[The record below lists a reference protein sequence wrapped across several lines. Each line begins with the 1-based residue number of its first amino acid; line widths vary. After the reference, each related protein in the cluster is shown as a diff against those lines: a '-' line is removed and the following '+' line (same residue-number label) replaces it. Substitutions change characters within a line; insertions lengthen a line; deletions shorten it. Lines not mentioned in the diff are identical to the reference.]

1 MSESAAVNPLDLPDD
16 EVNDAI
22 AAEMARLESE
32 EEIATSPPEDEVED
46 EVEENTL
53 EETEETE
60 EEENEDNDEEHA
72 SDDDS
77 TDEAA
82 EGAGTVPEAASEE
95 VVTDDTN
102 DTENPSDDGSR
113 DSTEADIDSKGEID
127 YKVQYEELLSPFK
140 ANGKD
145 IKVDTV
151 EDARSLM
158 QMGANYNKKMA
169 ALKPN
174 LKMVKMLDNHGL
186 LDEEKLSYLI
196 DLSKKDPEAVKKL
209 VKDSGLDPLDIDTEN
224 IAYKPNAYNVSD
236 NEVALDGILDDIR
249 DTSSFNTTIDIIGN
263 KWDEA
268 SKDMIAKDPNIIKVI
283 NEHVGSG
290 IFKKVSEVVERERI
304 LGRLNGLS
312 DIEAYKQVGDAINS
326 NGGFGDPVQATPT
339 QPVST
344 SKSNSVNKTNNPV
357 DPKLANKRKAAGS
370 TKSKTS
376 KTAPQFDVLSMSD
389 EEFEKMSASKFV

>member
-1 MSESAAVNPLDLPDD
+1 MSATEEVNFLDLPDD

-22 AAEMARLESE
+22 AAELARLDAE
-32 EEIATSPPEDEVED
+32 EAEAVTEAP
-46 EVEENTL
+46 
-53 EETEETE
+53 TEEVV
-60 EEENEDNDEEHA
+60 DDVID
-72 SDDDS
+72 SDDDELEEEGDDA
-77 TDEAA
+77 DETADEPGDTSEDDDKA
-82 EGAGTVPEAASEE
+82 PEEGS
-95 VVTDDTN
+95 N
-102 DTENPSDDGSR
+102 QFSDDDMANSA
-113 DSTEADIDSKGEID
+113 DSSEDDSEPTKETDVDSKEEID

-174 LKMVKMLDNHGL
+174 LKVVKMLDNHGL
-186 LDEEKLSYLI
+186 LDEGKLSYLI
-196 DLSKKDPEAVKKL
+196 DLSKKDPEAIKKL
-209 VKDSGLDPLDIDTEN
+209 VKDSGLDPLDIDTDN

-236 NEVALDGILDDIR
+236 SEVALDGILDDIR
-249 DTSSFNTTIDIIGN
+249 DTSTFNTTIDIIGN
-263 KWDEA
+263 KWDET
-268 SKDMIAKDPNIIKVI
+268 SKDIIAKDPNIIKVI

-312 DIEAYKQVGDAINS
+312 DIEAYKQVGDAINA

-344 SKSNSVNKTNNPV
+344 SKSNSVNKANNPV
-357 DPKLANKRKAAGS
+357 DPKLKDKRKAAGS
-370 TKSKTS
+370 TKSKPS
-376 KTAPQFDVLSMSD
+376 KSKAQFDVLNMSD

>member
-1 MSESAAVNPLDLPDD
+1 MSATEEVNFLDLPDD

-22 AAEMARLESE
+22 AAELARLDAE
-32 EEIATSPPEDEVED
+32 EAEAVTEAP
-46 EVEENTL
+46 
-53 EETEETE
+53 TEEVV
-60 EEENEDNDEEHA
+60 DDVID
-72 SDDDS
+72 SDDDELEEEGDDA
-77 TDEAA
+77 DETADEPGDTSEDDDKA
-82 EGAGTVPEAASEE
+82 PEEGSNQFSD
-95 VVTDDTN
+95 DDTAN
-102 DTENPSDDGSR
+102 SADSSEDDSEPTKET
-113 DSTEADIDSKGEID
+113 DVDSKEEID

-174 LKMVKMLDNHGL
+174 LKVVKMLDNHGL
-186 LDEEKLSYLI
+186 LDEGKLSYLI
-196 DLSKKDPEAVKKL
+196 DLSKKDPEAIKKL
-209 VKDSGLDPLDIDTEN
+209 VKDSGLDPLDIDTDN

-236 NEVALDGILDDIR
+236 SEVALDGILDDIR
-249 DTSSFNTTIDIIGN
+249 DTSTFNTTIDIIGN
-263 KWDEA
+263 KWDET
-268 SKDMIAKDPNIIKVI
+268 SKDIIAKDPNIIKVI

-312 DIEAYKQVGDAINS
+312 DIEAYKQVGDAINA

-339 QPVST
+339 QPTST
-344 SKSNSVNKTNNPV
+344 SKSNSVNKANNPV
-357 DPKLANKRKAAGS
+357 DPKLKDKRKAAGS
-370 TKSKTS
+370 TKSKPS
-376 KTAPQFDVLSMSD
+376 KAKPQFDVLNMSD

>member
-1 MSESAAVNPLDLPDD
+1 MSATEEVNFLDLPDD

-22 AAEMARLESE
+22 AAELARLDAE
-32 EEIATSPPEDEVED
+32 EAEAVTEAP
-46 EVEENTL
+46 
-53 EETEETE
+53 TEEVV
-60 EEENEDNDEEHA
+60 DDVID
-72 SDDDS
+72 SDDDELEEEGDDA
-77 TDEAA
+77 DETADEPGDTSEDDDKA
-82 EGAGTVPEAASEE
+82 PEEGS
-95 VVTDDTN
+95 N
-102 DTENPSDDGSR
+102 QFSDDDMANSA
-113 DSTEADIDSKGEID
+113 DSSEDDSEPTKETDVDSKEEID

-174 LKMVKMLDNHGL
+174 LKVVKMLDNHGL
-186 LDEEKLSYLI
+186 LDEGKLSYLI
-196 DLSKKDPEAVKKL
+196 DLSKKDPEAIKKL
-209 VKDSGLDPLDIDTEN
+209 VKDSGLDPLDIDTDN

-236 NEVALDGILDDIR
+236 SEVALDGILDDIR
-249 DTSSFNTTIDIIGN
+249 DTSTFNTTIDIIGN
-263 KWDEA
+263 KWDET
-268 SKDMIAKDPNIIKVI
+268 SKDIIAKDPNIIKVI

-312 DIEAYKQVGDAINS
+312 DIEAYKQVGDAINA

-339 QPVST
+339 QPTST
-344 SKSNSVNKTNNPV
+344 SKSNSVNKANNPV
-357 DPKLANKRKAAGS
+357 DPKLKDKRKAAGS
-370 TKSKTS
+370 TKSKPS
-376 KTAPQFDVLSMSD
+376 KAKPQFDVLNMSD

>member
-283 NEHVGSG
+283 NDHVGSG

-326 NGGFGDPVQATPT
+326 SGGFGDPVQVTKT
-339 QPVST
+339 QPTSI
-344 SKSNSVNKTNNPV
+344 SKSNSVNKANNPV
-357 DPKLANKRKAAGS
+357 DPKLKVKRKAAGS
-370 TKSKTS
+370 TKSKPS
-376 KTAPQFDVLSMSD
+376 KAKPQFDVLSMSD
-389 EEFEKMSASKFV
+389 EEFEKMSSSKFV

>member
-1 MSESAAVNPLDLPDD
+1 MSATEEVNFLDLPDD

-22 AAEMARLESE
+22 AAELARLDAE
-32 EEIATSPPEDEVED
+32 EAEAVTEAP
-46 EVEENTL
+46 
-53 EETEETE
+53 TEEVV
-60 EEENEDNDEEHA
+60 DDVID
-72 SDDDS
+72 SDDDEPEEEGDDA
-77 TDEAA
+77 DETADEPGDTSEDDDKA
-82 EGAGTVPEAASEE
+82 PEEGSNQFSD
-95 VVTDDTN
+95 DDTAN
-102 DTENPSDDGSR
+102 SEDSSEDDSEPTKET
-113 DSTEADIDSKGEID
+113 DVDSKEEID

-174 LKMVKMLDNHGL
+174 LKVVKMLDNHGL
-186 LDEEKLSYLI
+186 LDEGKLSYLI
-196 DLSKKDPEAVKKL
+196 DLSKKDPEAIKKL
-209 VKDSGLDPLDIDTEN
+209 VKDSGLDPLDIDTDN

-236 NEVALDGILDDIR
+236 SEVALDGILDDIR
-249 DTSSFNTTIDIIGN
+249 DTSTFNTTIDIIGN
-263 KWDEA
+263 KWDET
-268 SKDMIAKDPNIIKVI
+268 SKDIIAKDPNIIKVI

-312 DIEAYKQVGDAINS
+312 DIEAYKQVGDAINA

-339 QPVST
+339 QPTST
-344 SKSNSVNKTNNPV
+344 SKSNSVNKANNPV
-357 DPKLANKRKAAGS
+357 DPKLKDKRKAAGS
-370 TKSKTS
+370 TKSKPS
-376 KTAPQFDVLSMSD
+376 KAKPQFDVLNMSD

>member
-1 MSESAAVNPLDLPDD
+1 MTDSTAVDILDLPDD
-16 EVNDAI
+16 EVNAAI
-22 AAEMARLESE
+22 AAEMARLDLEESA
-32 EEIATSPPEDEVED
+32 ATPLE
-46 EVEENTL
+46 EVEEVEAEVDEPAEAEA
-53 EETEETE
+53 EEDNEDDDNQPEDVTKEDESEAEGADTAPEADSSEDSSDDTEETE
-60 EEENEDNDEEHA
+60 
-72 SDDDS
+72 S
-77 TDEAA
+77 
-82 EGAGTVPEAASEE
+82 
-95 VVTDDTN
+95 
-102 DTENPSDDGSR
+102 PSDDGSK
-113 DSTEADIDSKGEID
+113 DTTEADVDSKEEID

-196 DLSKKDPEAVKKL
+196 DLSKKDPEAIKKL
-209 VKDSGLDPLDIDTEN
+209 VKDSGLDPLDIDTDN
-224 IAYKPNAYNVSD
+224 IVYKPNTYNVSD
-236 NEVALDGILDDIR
+236 SEVALDGILDDIR

-263 KWDEA
+263 KWDET
-268 SKDMIAKDPNIIKVI
+268 SKDIIAKDPSIIKVI

-290 IFKKVSEVVERERI
+290 IYKKVSEVVERERI
-304 LGRLNGLS
+304 LGRLSGLS
-312 DIEAYKQVGDAINS
+312 DIEAYKQVGDAINA

-339 QPVST
+339 QPQST

-370 TKSKTS
+370 TKSKPS
-376 KTAPQFDVLSMSD
+376 KATPEYDVLNMSD
-389 EEFEKMSASKFV
+389 EEFEKLSSSKFV

>member
-1 MSESAAVNPLDLPDD
+1 MTDSTAVDILDLPDD
-16 EVNDAI
+16 EVNAAI
-22 AAEMARLESE
+22 AAEMARLDLEESA
-32 EEIATSPPEDEVED
+32 ATPLE
-46 EVEENTL
+46 EVEEVEAEVDEPAEAEA
-53 EETEETE
+53 EEDNEDDDNQPEDVTKEDESEAEGADTAPEADSSEDSSDDTEETE
-60 EEENEDNDEEHA
+60 
-72 SDDDS
+72 S
-77 TDEAA
+77 
-82 EGAGTVPEAASEE
+82 
-95 VVTDDTN
+95 
-102 DTENPSDDGSR
+102 PSDDGSK
-113 DSTEADIDSKGEID
+113 DTTEADVDSKEEID

-196 DLSKKDPEAVKKL
+196 DLSKKDPEAIKKL
-209 VKDSGLDPLDIDTEN
+209 VKDSGLDPLDIDTDN
-224 IAYKPNAYNVSD
+224 IVYKPNTYNVSD

-249 DTSSFNTTIDIIGN
+249 DTSTFNTTIDIIGN
-263 KWDEA
+263 KWDET
-268 SKDMIAKDPNIIKVI
+268 SKDIIAKDPNIIKVI

-304 LGRLNGLS
+304 LGRLSGLS
-312 DIEAYKQVGDAINS
+312 DIEAYKQVGDAINA

-339 QPVST
+339 QPQST

-370 TKSKTS
+370 TKSKPS
-376 KTAPQFDVLSMSD
+376 KATPEYDVLNMSD
-389 EEFEKMSASKFV
+389 EEFEKLSSSKFV

>member
-1 MSESAAVNPLDLPDD
+1 MSATEEVNFLDLPDD

-22 AAEMARLESE
+22 AAELARLDAE
-32 EEIATSPPEDEVED
+32 EAEAVTEAP
-46 EVEENTL
+46 
-53 EETEETE
+53 TEEVV
-60 EEENEDNDEEHA
+60 DDVID
-72 SDDDS
+72 SDDDELEEEGDDA
-77 TDEAA
+77 DETADEPGDTSEDDDKA
-82 EGAGTVPEAASEE
+82 PEEGSNQFSD
-95 VVTDDTN
+95 DDTAN
-102 DTENPSDDGSR
+102 SADSSEDDSEPTKET
-113 DSTEADIDSKGEID
+113 DVDSKEEID

-174 LKMVKMLDNHGL
+174 LKVVKMLDNHGL
-186 LDEEKLSYLI
+186 LDEGKLSYLI
-196 DLSKKDPEAVKKL
+196 DLSKKDPEAIKKL
-209 VKDSGLDPLDIDTEN
+209 VKDSGLDPLDIDTDN

-236 NEVALDGILDDIR
+236 SEVALDGILDDIR
-249 DTSSFNTTIDIIGN
+249 DTSTFNTTIDIIGN
-263 KWDEA
+263 KWDET
-268 SKDMIAKDPNIIKVI
+268 SKDIIAKDPNIIKVI

-312 DIEAYKQVGDAINS
+312 DIEAYKQVGDVINA

-339 QPVST
+339 QPTST
-344 SKSNSVNKTNNPV
+344 SKSNSVNKANNPV
-357 DPKLANKRKAAGS
+357 DPKLKDKRKAAGS
-370 TKSKTS
+370 TKSKPS
-376 KTAPQFDVLSMSD
+376 KAKPQFDVLNMSD

>member
-1 MSESAAVNPLDLPDD
+1 MSDSEEVNILDLPDD
-16 EVNDAI
+16 EINDAI
-22 AAEMARLESE
+22 AAELARLDTEEVIETPAEEADSEVTDSVDGDEEDDDDDTDSSDEPE
-32 EEIATSPPEDEVED
+32 EE
-46 EVEENTL
+46 
-53 EETEETE
+53 
-60 EEENEDNDEEHA
+60 
-72 SDDDS
+72 
-77 TDEAA
+77 A
-82 EGAGTVPEAASEE
+82 EGADTAPEA
-95 VVTDDTN
+95 D
-102 DTENPSDDGSR
+102 SDDEPNDDPDGAESPAEE
-113 DSTEADIDSKGEID
+113 DSGDPEAPEVDSKGEID
-127 YKVQYEELLSPFK
+127 YKVQYEALLSPFK

-174 LKMVKMLDNHGL
+174 LKVVKMLDNHGL
-186 LDEEKLSYLI
+186 LDEGKLSYLI
-196 DLSKKDPEAVKKL
+196 DLSKKDPEAIKKL
-209 VKDSGLDPLDIDTEN
+209 VKDSGLDPLDIDTDN
-224 IAYKPNAYNVSD
+224 IAYKPNTYNVSD

-249 DTSSFNTTIDIIGN
+249 DTSTFNTTIDIIGN
-263 KWDEA
+263 KWDET
-268 SKDMIAKDPNIIKVI
+268 SKDIIAKDPNIIKVI

-312 DIEAYKQVGDAINS
+312 DIEAYKQVGDAINA

-344 SKSNSVNKTNNPV
+344 SKSNSVNKANNPV
-357 DPKLANKRKAAGS
+357 DPKLKDKRKAAGS
-370 TKSKTS
+370 TKSKPS
-376 KTAPQFDVLSMSD
+376 KSKAQFDVLNMSD

>member
-1 MSESAAVNPLDLPDD
+1 MSATEEVNFLDLPDD

-22 AAEMARLESE
+22 AAELARLDAE
-32 EEIATSPPEDEVED
+32 EAEAVTEAP
-46 EVEENTL
+46 
-53 EETEETE
+53 TEEVV
-60 EEENEDNDEEHA
+60 DDVID
-72 SDDDS
+72 SDDDEPEEEGDDA
-77 TDEAA
+77 DETADEPGDTSEDDDKA
-82 EGAGTVPEAASEE
+82 PEEGSNQFSD
-95 VVTDDTN
+95 DDTAN
-102 DTENPSDDGSR
+102 SADSSEDDSEPTKET
-113 DSTEADIDSKGEID
+113 DVDSKEEID

-174 LKMVKMLDNHGL
+174 LKVVKMLDNHGL
-186 LDEEKLSYLI
+186 LDEGKLSYLI
-196 DLSKKDPEAVKKL
+196 DLSKKDPEAIKKL
-209 VKDSGLDPLDIDTEN
+209 VKDSGLDPLDIDTDN

-236 NEVALDGILDDIR
+236 SEVALDGILDDIR
-249 DTSSFNTTIDIIGN
+249 DTSTFNTTIDIIGN
-263 KWDEA
+263 KWDET
-268 SKDMIAKDPNIIKVI
+268 SKDIIAKDPNIIKVI

-312 DIEAYKQVGDAINS
+312 DIEAYKQVGDAINA

-339 QPVST
+339 QPTST
-344 SKSNSVNKTNNPV
+344 SKSNSVNKANNPV
-357 DPKLANKRKAAGS
+357 DPKLKDKRKAAGS
-370 TKSKTS
+370 TKSKPS
-376 KTAPQFDVLSMSD
+376 KAKPQFDVLNMSD

>member
-1 MSESAAVNPLDLPDD
+1 MSATEEVNFLDLPDD

-22 AAEMARLESE
+22 AAELARLDAE
-32 EEIATSPPEDEVED
+32 EAEAVTEAP
-46 EVEENTL
+46 
-53 EETEETE
+53 TEEVV
-60 EEENEDNDEEHA
+60 DDVID
-72 SDDDS
+72 SDDDELEEEGDDA
-77 TDEAA
+77 DETADEPGDTSEDDDKA
-82 EGAGTVPEAASEE
+82 PEEGSNQFSD
-95 VVTDDTN
+95 DDTAN
-102 DTENPSDDGSR
+102 SEDSSEDDSEPTKET
-113 DSTEADIDSKGEID
+113 DVDSKEEID

-174 LKMVKMLDNHGL
+174 LKVVKMLDNHGL
-186 LDEEKLSYLI
+186 LDEGKLSYLI
-196 DLSKKDPEAVKKL
+196 DLSKKDPEAIKKL
-209 VKDSGLDPLDIDTEN
+209 VKDSGLDPLDIDTDN

-236 NEVALDGILDDIR
+236 SEVALDGILDDIR
-249 DTSSFNTTIDIIGN
+249 DTSTFNTTIDIIGN
-263 KWDEA
+263 KWDET
-268 SKDMIAKDPNIIKVI
+268 SKDIIAKDPNIIKVI

-312 DIEAYKQVGDAINS
+312 DIEAYKQVGDAINA

-339 QPVST
+339 QPTST
-344 SKSNSVNKTNNPV
+344 SKSNSVNKANNPV
-357 DPKLANKRKAAGS
+357 DPKLKDKRKAAGS
-370 TKSKTS
+370 TKSKPS
-376 KTAPQFDVLSMSD
+376 KAKPQFDVLNMSD

>member
-1 MSESAAVNPLDLPDD
+1 MSATEEVNFLDLPDD

-22 AAEMARLESE
+22 AAELARLDAE
-32 EEIATSPPEDEVED
+32 EAEAVTEAP
-46 EVEENTL
+46 
-53 EETEETE
+53 TEEVV
-60 EEENEDNDEEHA
+60 DDVID
-72 SDDDS
+72 SDDDELEEEGDDA
-77 TDEAA
+77 DETADEPGDTSEDDDKA
-82 EGAGTVPEAASEE
+82 PEEGS
-95 VVTDDTN
+95 N
-102 DTENPSDDGSR
+102 QFSDDDMANSA
-113 DSTEADIDSKGEID
+113 DSSEDDSEPTKETDVDSKEEID

-174 LKMVKMLDNHGL
+174 LKVVKMLDNHGL
-186 LDEEKLSYLI
+186 LDEGKLSYLI
-196 DLSKKDPEAVKKL
+196 DLSKKDPEAIKKL
-209 VKDSGLDPLDIDTEN
+209 VKDSGLDPLDIDTDN
-224 IAYKPNAYNVSD
+224 IAYKPNTYNVSD

-249 DTSSFNTTIDIIGN
+249 DTSTFNTTIDIIGN
-263 KWDEA
+263 KWDET
-268 SKDMIAKDPNIIKVI
+268 SKDIIAKDPNIIKVI

-312 DIEAYKQVGDAINS
+312 DIEAYKQVGDAINA

-339 QPVST
+339 QPTST
-344 SKSNSVNKTNNPV
+344 SKSNSVNKANNPV
-357 DPKLANKRKAAGS
+357 DPKLKDKRKAAGS
-370 TKSKTS
+370 TKSKPS
-376 KTAPQFDVLSMSD
+376 KAKPQFDVLNMSD

>member
-1 MSESAAVNPLDLPDD
+1 MSELDEVNILDLPDD
-16 EVNDAI
+16 EVNNAI
-22 AAEMARLESE
+22 AVELARLDSE
-32 EEIATSPPEDEVED
+32 ETDTSFEETAEDDSDEVADDDNNDSEEDESS
-46 EVEENTL
+46 
-53 EETEETE
+53 
-60 EEENEDNDEEHA
+60 DEE
-72 SDDDS
+72 SDDEAEGVN
-77 TDEAA
+77 EAA
-82 EGAGTVPEAASEE
+82 E
-95 VVTDDTN
+95 DDSST
-102 DTENPSDDGSR
+102 TPDDDA
-113 DSTEADIDSKGEID
+113 DSTEDTTEAKSEDDSEAEVDSKEEID

-174 LKMVKMLDNHGL
+174 LKVVKMLDNHGL
-186 LDEEKLSYLI
+186 LDESKLSFLI
-196 DLSKKDPEAVKKL
+196 DLSKKDPEAIKKL
-209 VKDSGLDPLDIDTEN
+209 IKDSGIDPLDIDTNNVE
-224 IAYKPNAYNVSD
+224 YKPNTYNVSD

-249 DTSSFNTTIDIIGN
+249 DTSSFNATIDIIGN

-326 NGGFGDPVQATPT
+326 NGGFGDPVQATKT
-339 QPVST
+339 QPIST
-344 SKSNSVNKTNNPV
+344 SNSNSVNKANIPV
-357 DPKLANKRKAAGS
+357 DPKLKDKRKAAGS
-370 TKSKTS
+370 TKSKPS
-376 KTAPQFDVLSMSD
+376 KAKPQFDVLNMSD

>member
-1 MSESAAVNPLDLPDD
+1 MSDSEEVNILDLPDD
-16 EVNDAI
+16 EINDAI
-22 AAEMARLESE
+22 AAELARLDTEEIIETPAEEAEPEVIDSVDGDEEDDDDDTDSSDEPE
-32 EEIATSPPEDEVED
+32 EE
-46 EVEENTL
+46 
-53 EETEETE
+53 
-60 EEENEDNDEEHA
+60 
-72 SDDDS
+72 
-77 TDEAA
+77 A
-82 EGAGTVPEAASEE
+82 EGADTAPEA
-95 VVTDDTN
+95 D
-102 DTENPSDDGSR
+102 SDDEPNDDPDGAESPAEE
-113 DSTEADIDSKGEID
+113 DSGDPEAPEVDSKGEID
-127 YKVQYEELLSPFK
+127 YKVQYEALLSPFK

-174 LKMVKMLDNHGL
+174 LKVVKMLDNHGL
-186 LDEEKLSYLI
+186 LDEGKLSYLI
-196 DLSKKDPEAVKKL
+196 DLSKKDPEAIKKL
-209 VKDSGLDPLDIDTEN
+209 VKDSGLDPLDIDTDN
-224 IAYKPNAYNVSD
+224 IAYKPNTYNVSD

-249 DTSSFNTTIDIIGN
+249 DTSTFNTTIDIIGN
-263 KWDEA
+263 KWDET
-268 SKDMIAKDPNIIKVI
+268 SKDIIAKDPNIIKVI

-312 DIEAYKQVGDAINS
+312 DIEAYKQVGDAINA

-344 SKSNSVNKTNNPV
+344 SKSNSVNKANNPV
-357 DPKLANKRKAAGS
+357 DPKLKDKRKAAGS
-370 TKSKTS
+370 TKSKPS
-376 KTAPQFDVLSMSD
+376 KSKAQFDVLNMSD